1 MGHLLRPHECG
12 LCTHD
17 IAKLSALWLLLDDG
31 WRSTFLP
38 NEPPSEISGYG
49 PAILFIQ
56 YLYSN
61 YTNLMIFSLDMFFS
75 S

>member
-49 PAILFIQ
+49 PEFIAEIKR
-56 YLYSN
+56 
-61 YTNLMIFSLDMFFS
+61 TNKSSRMKITKLM
-75 S
+75 